1 MPSIGHWL
9 YIWPL
14 RCSGYLALKTTNQ
27 RVLLV
32 KTWSVLVADEFLVPD
47 RTCHWTSWEE
57 VLLDVGDKG
66 MRLLFVTCITFL
78 MLATACSQ
86 SSSMG
91 VGNFMPRKH
100 WGACGAT
107 RAVMVQWNPQLLVT
121 PALHVVILWDNLSCM
136 TQAMQLKAQSHKQ
149 CNQTVLQ
156 HVEGGAQ
163 IAPVTMRKK

>member
-9 YIWPL
+9 CDLLWDVQA
-14 RCSGYLALKTTNQ
+14 SYLALKTTNQ

-47 RTCHWTSWEE
+47 RTCHWTFLRRGAVGCGSQRNEIAVCDMHHISDASNCLVSELINESWEA
-57 VLLDVGDKG
+57 
-66 MRLLFVTCITFL
+66 
-78 MLATACSQ
+78 LAW
-86 SSSMG
+86 
-91 VGNFMPRKH
+91 MPRKH

-136 TQAMQLKAQSHKQ
+136 TQAMQLKAQSHK
-149 CNQTVLQ
+149 
-156 HVEGGAQ
+156 
-163 IAPVTMRKK
+163 